1 MDIEYCT
8 RGPGSF
14 QTGPDAHTI
23 EQMCTRALG
32 DSVLPKRA
40 TELSAGMYNSTFLVE
55 FPDRE
60 VVLRVAPP
68 QSKQYASERHLMR
81 NEHAARP
88 FLAGIATLL
97 PQLLAVDFTHEVLD
111 RDYILYSKLPGVP
124 ATTRFRQFDADQREQ
139 FFEQVGTL
147 AHRIASQIGPGFG
160 SLLGPIFDT
169 WSDALLHSITL
180 LRTDCI
186 GLQLDTGH
194 VDRLAHLVEQR
205 RGAFNS
211 VTTPRF
217 LHGDLW
223 TANVMVD
230 ESSTDPIL
238 TGVFDWDRASWG
250 DPLSDWSIYMA
261 SRRAP
266 AEQAAFWRGYG
277 PAPTDPDSVVRA
289 EVYRARNLLSAL
301 LEMHRLGDTDDLPLI
316 EKQLTEALN
325 STEQAQL

>member
-1 MDIEYCT
+1 
-8 RGPGSF
+8 
-14 QTGPDAHTI
+14 
-23 EQMCTRALG
+23 MCALG

-68 QSKQYASERHLMR
+68 QSKQYTSERHLMR

-88 FLAGIATLL
+88 FLAPIATLL

-111 RDYILYSKLPGVP
+111 RDYIFYSKLPGVP

-139 FFEQVGTL
+139 FFEQIGAL
-147 AHRIASQIGPGFG
+147 AHRIASGVGPGFG
-160 SLLGPIFDT
+160 SLLGPTFDT
-169 WSDALLHSITL
+169 WSAALLHSITL
-180 LRTDCI
+180 PWTDCS

-194 VDRLAHLVEQR
+194 VERLAHLVDQR
-205 RGAFNS
+205 REAFDA

-230 ESSTDPIL
+230 ETSADPIL

-250 DPLSDWSIYMA
+250 DPLSDWSTYMA

-277 PAPTDPDSVVRA
+277 PAPTDPDSALRA
-289 EVYRARNLLSAL
+289 EVYRARNLLGAL
-301 LEMHRLGDTDDLPLI
+301 LEMHRLGNTDDLPFI
-316 EKQLTEALN
+316 EQQLTEAL
-325 STEQAQL
+325 STADADCRVPDRSRWPAHFVPDRR